1 MQIFVSCTFFLRYL
15 CRDIVLHFYGY
26 SCFFLWKSAQKSYL
40 TKSKDVVDH
49 YNMEAHIIRGSLNS
63 RNTNLYVFIILGS
76 SHTVLFNQKIL
87 TEKRF
92 ILKMNPLDYKLKQKK
107 TNNINIIFK
116 KNIYNFHNPLCLD
129 KNYKLKVINF
139 KSKTNI
145 SF

>member
-1 MQIFVSCTFFLRYL
+1 
-15 CRDIVLHFYGY
+15 
-26 SCFFLWKSAQKSYL
+26 
-40 TKSKDVVDH
+40 
-49 YNMEAHIIRGSLNS
+49 
-63 RNTNLYVFIILGS
+63 
-76 SHTVLFNQKIL
+76 
-87 TEKRF
+87 
-92 ILKMNPLDYKLKQKK
+92 MNPLDYKLKQKK

>member
-1 MQIFVSCTFFLRYL
+1 
-15 CRDIVLHFYGY
+15 
-26 SCFFLWKSAQKSYL
+26 
-40 TKSKDVVDH
+40 
-49 YNMEAHIIRGSLNS
+49 MEAHIIRGSLNS

-116 KNIYNFHNPLCLD
+116 KITTTSTILCASI
-129 KNYKLKVINF
+129 KIIN
-139 KSKTNI
+139 SK
-145 SF
+145 

>member
-1 MQIFVSCTFFLRYL
+1 
-15 CRDIVLHFYGY
+15 
-26 SCFFLWKSAQKSYL
+26 
-40 TKSKDVVDH
+40 
-49 YNMEAHIIRGSLNS
+49 MEAHIIRGSLDS
-63 RNTNLYVFIILGS
+63 RNTNLCDFIILGS

-92 ILKMNPLDYKLKQKK
+92 IQMNPLDYKLKQKK

>member
-1 MQIFVSCTFFLRYL
+1 
-15 CRDIVLHFYGY
+15 
-26 SCFFLWKSAQKSYL
+26 
-40 TKSKDVVDH
+40 
-49 YNMEAHIIRGSLNS
+49 MEAHIIRGRLDS
-63 RNTNLYVFIILGS
+63 RNTNLCVFIILGS
-76 SHTVLFNQKIL
+76 SHTVLVNQKIL

>member
-1 MQIFVSCTFFLRYL
+1 M
-15 CRDIVLHFYGY
+15 
-26 SCFFLWKSAQKSYL
+26 

-49 YNMEAHIIRGSLNS
+49 YNMEAHTIRGSLDS